1 MQDMNLTE
9 ERVGDIL
16 VIRLDG
22 RLDHEGGLAFERATS
37 AQIEL
42 GCRSLVVDFCGVSF
56 LASMGIRALITP
68 NRLLAEK
75 SGRLGIVNLSD
86 DVLRVLELV
95 GLSRALPIYGTM
107 DEALAEGEWPAWSE
121 E

>member
-1 MQDMNLTE
+1 MQVMNLTE

-56 LASMGIRALITP
+56 LASMGIRALMLIG
-68 NRLLAEK
+68 NRF
-75 SGRLGIVNLSD
+75 R
-86 DVLRVLELV
+86 
-95 GLSRALPIYGTM
+95 PYG
-107 DEALAEGEWPAWSE
+107 ALARSLKLEAVISMPRRCQMGL
-121 E
+121 